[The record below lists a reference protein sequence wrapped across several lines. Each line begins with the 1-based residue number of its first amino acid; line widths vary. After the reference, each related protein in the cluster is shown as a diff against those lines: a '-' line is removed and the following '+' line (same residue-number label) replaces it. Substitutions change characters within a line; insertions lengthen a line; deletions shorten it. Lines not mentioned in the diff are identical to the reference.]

1 MTLEGE
7 TDVGEGSD
15 GLYGATL
22 LGMIY
27 EVFLA
32 GLVFGV
38 PFEDIEL
45 SGCQPVVVIDQ
56 GMLLS

>member
-7 TDVGEGSD
+7 KDVDEGSD
-15 GLYGATL
+15 GLYGAAL
-22 LGMIY
+22 LGIID

-45 SGCQPVVVIDQ
+45 SGCQSIIFIDQ
-56 GMLLS
+56 GTLLR

>member
-15 GLYGATL
+15 GLYGDTL
-22 LGMIY
+22 LGMID

-45 SGCQPVVVIDQ
+45 SRCQPIVVINQ
-56 GMLLS
+56 GMLMR